1 MLITFYNNCHSNW
14 LFDDNIKEV
23 KKITSDKSYILEP
36 SYRKLVEFT
45 LNEINNQSYFYVR
58 SITKWYMFNVLKLP
72 RYKNG
77 GTLLQGIII
86 KVTRIVQELVRLN
99 IVIKDGK
106 LRYKNLFRGN
116 IRNALDEQINKN
128 YFTITSK

>member
-1 MLITFYNNCHSNW
+1 M
-14 LFDDNIKEV
+14 
-23 KKITSDKSYILEP
+23 KKITSDKSYILES

-128 YFTITSK
+128 YFTKTSK